1 VSLSFVLHHVH
12 GTFVAGTHPVL
23 PVARVHA
30 IDSFAGSG
38 GDVNGVRATKL
49 AERSV
54 DSGIWDSIFTEQVV
68 EIRCDGVSA
77 VCSSKHWHI
86 DHSALV
92 KILFEHLLG
101 VLSHLFFHDLD
112 LFILAQVGL
121 RVGEQVPAFLEFALE
136 KKAN

>member
-12 GTFVAGTHPVL
+12 CTFVAGTHLVL

-30 IDSFAGSG
+30 IDAFAGSG
-38 GDVNGVRATKL
+38 RDVESLRATNS

-54 DSGIWDSIFTEQVV
+54 DCGIWDFILTEEVV

-77 VCSSKHWHI
+77 LCSSEHWYIHK
-86 DHSALV
+86 SALV

-101 VLSHLFFHDLD
+101 VLSHLFFHYLS
-112 LFILAQVGL
+112 LCILAQVGFW
-121 RVGEQVPAFLEFALE
+121 VGE
-136 KKAN
+136 